1 MAPSLP
7 VRRLGRRPN
16 APPGGLERWQTIIS
30 ASPWPCVAMG
40 GITPDRVGALS
51 ASGVAGIAV
60 ISAICGQPD
69 VTAAA
74 RGLRAAWDPKPPP
87 TP

>member
-51 ASGVAGIAV
+51 ASGVAV

-74 RGLRAAWDPKPPP
+74 RELRAA
-87 TP
+87 